1 VTTAIEVT
9 QLARNQVGEA
19 GQVLARAFHEDPFW
33 VWLLPDESRR
43 SRVVP
48 WAMGVAARFGHR
60 YGDVHATAG
69 KVQGAAIW
77 FVPGKFPLSLVRQML
92 SGWILAPLKLGRAD
106 FGRFMSAV
114 NHLEHLH
121 KRDAPPRHWYL
132 RLLGVDPP
140 RQGQGLGSG
149 LIRPVLARADAEPLP
164 CYLETVTARNV
175 PFYQRLGFEVVV
187 EGVLPKGGPHFW
199 TMKREPKG

>member
-1 VTTAIEVT
+1 VTSAIEVAH
-9 QLARNQVGEA
+9 LAPNQVGEA
-19 GQVLARAFHEDPFW
+19 GQVLGRAFQDDPFW
-33 VWLLPDESRR
+33 MWLLPDESRR

-69 KVQGAAIW
+69 KVEGAAIW
-77 FVPGKFPLSLVRQML
+77 FAPGKFPLSLVRQML
-92 SGWILAPLKLGRAD
+92 SGWILAPLKLGPAD
-106 FGRFMSAV
+106 FGRFMSGV

-132 RLLGVDPP
+132 WLLGVDPP
-140 RQGQGLGSG
+140 RQGQGVGGG
-149 LIRPVLARADAEPLP
+149 LIQPVLARADAEGAL
-164 CYLETVTARNV
+164 CYLETVTTRNV
-175 PFYQRLGFEVVV
+175 PFYQRHGFEVVV
-187 EGVLPKGGPHFW
+187 EGDQPRDGPHFW